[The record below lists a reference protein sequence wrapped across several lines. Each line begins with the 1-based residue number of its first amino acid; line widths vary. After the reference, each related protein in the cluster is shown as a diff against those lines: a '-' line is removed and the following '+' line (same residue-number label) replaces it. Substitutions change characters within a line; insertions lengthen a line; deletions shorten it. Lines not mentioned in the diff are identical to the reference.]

1 MRRRVG
7 NNRANQGLHVIDENE
22 IHLWCARPPALA
34 DGGVFRAYEALLSD
48 AERDRCGRF
57 KFERH
62 RREYLLTR
70 ALARTVLSHYLP
82 VTPADW
88 RFSANAYGKPETDPP
103 CGLRFNLSNSPDLVV
118 CLIARCGEVGVDVEP
133 WRRADDILA
142 LAEEVFSP
150 TERAGLRA
158 LAGQSQA
165 ERALSLWTL
174 KEAYV
179 KARGIGLGLP
189 LREFSFVFDGSA
201 PIRLSFAPGFG
212 DQPRR
217 WRFGL
222 LDYAGH
228 RVAMMAEHADRL
240 RLKVWEAQ
248 PLLAAPAPLLESG
261 LDFAVLRCGG

>member
-1 MRRRVG
+1 MTSRE
-7 NNRANQGLHVIDENE
+7 LTVIDEDE
-22 IHLWCARPPALA
+22 IHLWCARPPTLA
-34 DGGVFRAYEALLSD
+34 DSGIFRAYEALLSE

-70 ALARTVLSHYLP
+70 ALARTALSHYLP
-82 VTPADW
+82 VQPADW

-133 WRRADDILA
+133 WHRAGDIQA

-150 TERAGLRA
+150 SELAGFHA

-165 ERALSLWTL
+165 ERGLSLWTL
-174 KEAYV
+174 KESYV

-201 PIRLSFAPGFG
+201 PVRLSFAPGFG
-212 DQPRR
+212 DRPGR

-228 RVAMMAEHADRL
+228 RVAMMAGHTGRL
-240 RLKVWEAQ
+240 RLKAWEAK
-248 PLLAAPAPLLESG
+248 PLLATPALLLEGG
-261 LDFAVLRCGG
+261 LDFAVLHSGG